1 MKEEILRYLTFDQ
14 QFIKK
19 MNSSTSLNSKE
30 KLYSLL
36 KWWKQLSKAE
46 TIGDLDQMNGNTP
59 LIIIKLGSSSY
70 YINADTNRA
79 GVEAFLKN
87 KTNPWNLI
95 SNRDAK
101 KNKITNDSNHDPIEG
116 FYMYKK
122 LN

>member
-1 MKEEILRYLTFDQ
+1 MKEVLRYLTFDQ

-19 MNSSTSLNSKE
+19 MNSSTSLKSKE
-30 KLYSLL
+30 ELYSILN
-36 KWWKQLSKAE
+36 WWNKLSKSD
-46 TIGDLDQMNGNTP
+46 TIGDLDQMNCNTP

-87 KTNPWNLI
+87 KINPWRLI
-95 SNRDAK
+95 NNRDTK
-101 KNKITNDSNHDPIEG
+101 KNKITNDYNNNPIEG
-116 FYMYKK
+116 LYMYKK

>member
-1 MKEEILRYLTFDQ
+1 MKEVLRYLTFDQ

-19 MNSSTSLNSKE
+19 MNSSTYLKSKE
-30 KLYSLL
+30 ELYGLL
-36 KWWKQLSKAE
+36 KWWKKLSKSE
-46 TIGDLDQMNGNTP
+46 TIGDLGQMNGNIP
-59 LIIIKLGSSSY
+59 LIIIKIGSSSY
-70 YINADTNRA
+70 YINADTNKT
-79 GVEAFLKN
+79 GVEVFLKN

-122 LN
+122 LS

>member
-1 MKEEILRYLTFDQ
+1 MKEVLRYLTFDQ

-59 LIIIKLGSSSY
+59 LIIIRIGSSSY

-79 GVEAFLKN
+79 GVEVFLKN
-87 KTNPWNLI
+87 EINPWKLI

-101 KNKITNDSNHDPIEG
+101 KNKITNDSNNDPIEG